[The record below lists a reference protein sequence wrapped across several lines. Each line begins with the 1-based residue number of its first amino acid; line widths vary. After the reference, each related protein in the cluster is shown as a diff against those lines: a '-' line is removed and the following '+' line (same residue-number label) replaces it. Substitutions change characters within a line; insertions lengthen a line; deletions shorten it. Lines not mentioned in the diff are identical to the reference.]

1 MPSYPI
7 LRESFVCESAREIV
21 ASLGASNPTDGLRI
35 AGEDGWY
42 LIRASGTE
50 PKIRITAEGK
60 TLQKAKAMLA
70 KGKKLVRQGKT
81 A

>member
-1 MPSYPI
+1 
-7 LRESFVCESAREIV
+7 RESFVYENAREIV
-21 ASLGASNPTDGLRI
+21 SSLGASSPTDGIRV
-35 AGEDGWY
+35 ADDDGWY

-60 TLQKAKAMLA
+60 SLQKAKEMLSMGRD
-70 KGKKLVRQGKT
+70 KIQQGKT

>member
-7 LRESFVCESAREIV
+7 LRKSFACKNAREIV
-21 ASLGASNPTDGLRI
+21 SSLGASNPTDGIRV
-35 AGEDGWY
+35 ADEDGWY

-60 TLQKAKAMLA
+60 TLQKAKEMLSSGRNRI
-70 KGKKLVRQGKT
+70 KQGKT

>member
-7 LRESFVCESAREIV
+7 LRESVLTPAARQTV
-21 ASLGASNPTDGLRI
+21 TSLGAENPTDGIRI
-35 AGEDGWY
+35 EEEGGWC

-50 PKIRITAEGK
+50 PKIRITAEG
-60 TLQKAKAMLA
+60 TNLQAAKAMLA
-70 KGKKLVRQGKT
+70 KGRDLIRQGKT

>member
-1 MPSYPI
+1 MPAYPV
-7 LRESFVCESAREIV
+7 LRESFVEENARDTV
-21 ASLGASNPTDGLRI
+21 VSLGASSPTDGIRV
-35 AGEDGWY
+35 ADDDGWY

-60 TLQKAKAMLA
+60 TLQKAKEMISLA
-70 KGKKLVRQGKT
+70 RNRIRQGKT